1 MRPMKKLIINS
12 NQAPKPVGPYSQAV
26 RTCNLVFLAGQVAL
40 DPATGKLVEG
50 GITEQTE
57 QVLKNLR
64 TVLQAA
70 GLDFANVVKTTVFL
84 SDIGNFAAMN
94 AVYAKHITSDHPARS
109 TVQVGL
115 PKGML
120 VEIEMI
126 AHV

>member
-1 MRPMKKLIINS
+1 MNKQIIRTDN
-12 NQAPKPVGPYSQAV
+12 APKPAGPYSQAV
-26 RTCNLVFLAGQVAL
+26 RVGDLVFLAGQVGL
-40 DPATGKLVEG
+40 DPATSKLVAG

-57 QVLKNLR
+57 QTLKNLR
-64 TVLQAA
+64 AVLQAA
-70 GLDFANVVKTTVFL
+70 GLDFGNVVKTTVFL

-94 AVYAKHITSDHPARS
+94 AVYAKHLTADPPARS

-115 PKGML
+115 PKDML